1 MKLVLV
7 TTHQNWWHKEPK
19 ITEQT
24 IEAEDTDGLYAKAF
38 RVFNGE
44 KYANYTRT
52 HFKDPSHDEPYGV
65 WSSDVGNYVNNG
77 GDMW

>member
-7 TTHQNWWHKEPK
+7 TTRTNWRDH
-19 ITEQT
+19 TESVEEHT
-24 IEAEDTDGLYAKAF
+24 IEAEDADGLYAKAF

-44 KYANYTRT
+44 KYANSTSTR
-52 HFKDPSHDEPYGV
+52 FKDLSHDEPYGV